1 MRALAYNSQM
11 LHAFDSPLFGA
22 ATAALGPA
30 LAERLTL
37 WLNHLLASEPAA
49 TERLVRHAGRC
60 VTLRADALPSWLPRS
75 PVLRFRV
82 TPAGLL
88 EWAPEEGGLETN
100 DDLQMSFEAS
110 NPGQAALDWLS
121 GRRPSVTIQGDAAFA
136 ADLHWVVE
144 NLRWDVQ
151 ADLSQLFGPVIAE
164 GLVRAGQGVAAALRG
179 AAQAA
184 ATLAAGAN
192 GSLSR

>member
-11 LHAFDSPLFGA
+11 LHAFDSPVLGF
-22 ATAALGPA
+22 ATTTVGPA
-30 LAERLTL
+30 MAERLTL

-49 TERLVRHAGRC
+49 AEHLVRHAGRC
-60 VTLRADALPSWLPRS
+60 VALRADALPSWLPRP

-88 EWAPEEGGLETN
+88 EWAPKEGVPEAI
-100 DDLQMSFEAS
+100 DDLQMSFEAQ
-110 NPGQAALDWLS
+110 NPARAALDWLN
-121 GRRPSVTIQGDAAFA
+121 GRRPSVAIQGDAAFA

-144 NLRWDVQ
+144 NLQWDVQ
-151 ADLSQLFGPVIAE
+151 ADLSRLFGPVAAE
-164 GLVRAGQGVAAALRG
+164 GLARAGQGIAAALRA

-192 GSLSR
+192 GSPSR

>member
-11 LHAFDSPLFGA
+11 LHAFDSPLLGA
-22 ATAALGPA
+22 AKAALGPA

-37 WLNHLLASEPAA
+37 WLNHLLASERAA
-49 TERLVRHAGRC
+49 AERLGRHAGRC

-88 EWAPEEGGLETN
+88 EWAPEEGSLETN
-100 DDLQMSFEAS
+100 DDLRMSFEAS
-110 NPGQAALDWLS
+110 SPGQAALDWLN

-164 GLVRAGQGVAAALRG
+164 GLVRAGQGVAVALRG

-192 GSLSR
+192 GSPSR

>member
-11 LHAFDSPLFGA
+11 LHAFDSPFRGA
-22 ATAALGPA
+22 ATAAVVPA
-30 LAERLTL
+30 VAERLTL

-49 TERLVRHAGRC
+49 AEHLVRHAGRC
-60 VTLRADALPSWLPRS
+60 VALRAESLPSWLPR
-75 PVLRFRV
+75 PPALRFRV

-88 EWAPEEGGLETN
+88 EWAPEEGGSEAI

-110 NPGQAALDWLS
+110 NPAQSALDWLN
-121 GRRPSVTIQGDAAFA
+121 GRRPNVTIQGDAAFA

-151 ADLSQLFGPVIAE
+151 ADLSGVFGPVAAE
-164 GLVRAGQGVAAALRG
+164 GLARAARGVAAALRG

-184 ATLAAGAN
+184 AALAAGAN
-192 GSLSR
+192 GSPSR

>member
-1 MRALAYNSQM
+1 M
-11 LHAFDSPLFGA
+11 
-22 ATAALGPA
+22 
-30 LAERLTL
+30 AEQFTL

-49 TERLVRHAGRC
+49 REHLVRHVGRC
-60 VTLRADALPSWLPRS
+60 VALRAEALPSWLPR
-75 PVLRFRV
+75 PPALRFRV

-88 EWAPEEGGLETN
+88 EWAPLEGGSEAI

-110 NPGQAALDWLS
+110 NPAQSALDWLN
-121 GRRPSVTIQGDAAFA
+121 GRRPNVTIQGDAAFA

-151 ADLSQLFGPVIAE
+151 ADLSRLFGPVAAE
-164 GLVRAGQGVAAALRG
+164 GLARAGGSVAAALRA

-192 GSLSR
+192 GSPSR

>member
-11 LHAFDSPLFGA
+11 LHAFDPPLLGA
-22 ATAALGPA
+22 ATAAVGPA
-30 LAERLTL
+30 MAERLTL

-49 TERLVRHAGRC
+49 PERLVRHAGRC
-60 VTLRADALPSWLPRS
+60 VALRADALPSWL

-88 EWAPEEGGLETN
+88 EWAPEEGGPEAN
-100 DDLQMSFEAS
+100 DELQMSFEAS
-110 NPGQAALDWLS
+110 SPARAVLDWLN
-121 GRRPSVTIQGDAAFA
+121 GRRPDVAIRGDAAFA

-151 ADLSQLFGPVIAE
+151 ADLSRLFGPVAAE
-164 GLVRAGQGVAAALRG
+164 ALARAGRGVAAALRG
-179 AAQAA
+179 AAQTAA
-184 ATLAAGAN
+184 ALAAGAN
-192 GSLSR
+192 GSPSR